1 MQKTWW
7 THNLQAERFWLFLLT
22 GVLLLYP
29 FIVQPL
35 YFGAAWVNPEEVWI
49 LPRILLLLFVG
60 ILGLLQAQR
69 GIAAYRSPFAV
80 LLLVY
85 LISVVLG
92 SLNAQDDDAS
102 SVILGGRGRLD
113 GLLYQVGLVLF
124 GIFAY
129 RVLRREAS
137 SAIAALRVMV
147 LGGSLEAVILM
158 AQKLGAEF
166 VGPLVRGVPYEAPVG
181 TIGHPG
187 MAAGF
192 LLPLVFVGLGLWL
205 LAEGRKRAWLLLQVL
220 LIAAGL
226 GVTTNKASLLALIG
240 ILLIW
245 NVIQRQPRLLWA
257 SGLVLLS
264 LFAAKELLPNRLGFD
279 RSYADPATGKT
290 RLIIWKLAWEATRTI
305 PGWPVLGGGPDA
317 FRLALIRHIPIEH
330 LLEEYRLEY
339 GWPLQARVK
348 EIKPLWRAD
357 DPLRSRSFL
366 VEFENWTGS
375 GKAAKI
381 LMYFLD
387 KAHNLILDRLLTFG
401 LLGVLVWLGLYLY
414 PVLRGWRGTLL
425 QRSLAT
431 SLLAVFVYYLFW
443 FPVPQVEPLHLV
455 LIAAA
460 WALLAQNPALTG
472 MIQKNIPLTAA
483 TPGRPHQP

>member
-1 MQKTWW
+1 MPECTEFFLQKTWW
-7 THNLQAERFWLFLLT
+7 THNLQAERFWFFLLT

-29 FIVQPL
+29 FIVRPL

-69 GIAAYRSPFAV
+69 GMAAYRSPFV
-80 LLLVY
+80 ILLLVY
-85 LISVVLG
+85 LASVIPS

-129 RVLRREAS
+129 RVLRQETS
-137 SAIAALRVMV
+137 SANAGTSSTAIIALRVMV
-147 LGGSLEAVILM
+147 LGGSLEAAILM

-166 VGPLVRGVPYEAPVG
+166 IGPLVRGVPYEAPVG

-192 LLPLVFVGLGLWL
+192 LLPLVFVGLGMWL
-205 LAEGRKRAWLLLQVL
+205 LTEERKRAWLLLQVL

-245 NVIQRQPRLLWA
+245 NLIQRQPRLLWA
-257 SGLVLLS
+257 SSLVLLS
-264 LFAAKELLPNRLGFD
+264 FFAAKELLPNRLGFD
-279 RSYADPATGKT
+279 RSYADLTTGQT
-290 RLIIWKLAWEATRTI
+290 RIIIWKLAWEATRTI

-339 GWPLQARVK
+339 GWPPQARVK
-348 EIKPLWRAD
+348 EIKPLWRAN

-387 KAHNLILDRLLTFG
+387 KAHNLILDRLLAFG
-401 LLGVLVWLGLYLY
+401 LLGALVWLGLYLY
-414 PVLRGWRGTLL
+414 PVLRGWRGRLL
-425 QRSLAT
+425 QRSLAMG
-431 SLLAVFVYYLFW
+431 LLAIFIYYLFW

-460 WALLAQNPALTG
+460 WALLG
-472 MIQKNIPLTAA
+472 QKP
-483 TPGRPHQP
+483 TPPEGVA